1 MTNSPRRSRAEAGP
15 AVAVRGLTKV
25 FPVPFHRQSIIA
37 VKDLDLCVDPGEVY
51 GLLGPNGSGK
61 STTLKIILGLVS
73 PTRGR
78 TEIFGHD
85 SRLVESREAVG
96 FLPENPYFY
105 KYLTGEET
113 LRFFGRLCGMTG
125 ATLKNR
131 VNELLNLVGLN
142 KARKRRLGT
151 YSKGMLQ
158 RIGLAQALIHDPRL
172 VVLDEPTA
180 GVDPAGS
187 REIRDLIM
195 DLKRRGITVLLSS
208 HLLAQAQEI
217 CDRVGILADGVLV
230 REGHLQELIA
240 IENQTEFVIA
250 DASDKLVNEIE
261 SFISRSDAKLIERRK
276 STTTLER
283 LFLEATKNDEA
294 RISNDEGMTKQ
305 K

>member
-1 MTNSPRRSRAEAGP
+1 MTDP
-15 AVAVRGLTKV
+15 AVTVRDLTKV
-25 FPVPFHRQSIIA
+25 FPVPWRRQSVVA
-37 VKDLDLCVDPGEVY
+37 VSNLNLRIQPGEVY

-73 PTRGR
+73 PTRGC
-78 TEIFGHD
+78 TQIFGED
-85 SRLVESREAVG
+85 SRRVQSRQAVG
-96 FLPENPYFY
+96 FLPENPYFQ
-105 KYLTGEET
+105 KFLTGEET
-113 LRFFGRLCGMTG
+113 LRFAGRLCGLGG
-125 ATLKNR
+125 AQLNKR
-131 VNELLNLVGLN
+131 IDELLELVGLN

-158 RIGLAQALIHDPRL
+158 RIGLAQALINHPRL

-187 REIRDLIM
+187 REIRDLIV

-217 CDRVGILADGVLV
+217 CDRVGILAEGALV

-240 IENQTEFVIA
+240 IENQTELVIA
-250 DASDKLVNEIE
+250 DASADLLREIE
-261 SFISRSDAKLIERRK
+261 SVINRSSAKLVERRK

-283 LFLEATKNDEA
+283 LFLEATQNGATRLRGEQND
-294 RISNDEGMTKQ
+294 TPPQ
-305 K
+305 

>member
-1 MTNSPRRSRAEAGP
+1 MTNS
-15 AVAVRGLTKV
+15 AVAVEGLTKI
-25 FPVPFHRQSIIA
+25 FPVPFHPTRGVVA
-37 VKDLDLCVDPGEVY
+37 VKDLSLHIEPGEVY
-51 GLLGPNGSGK
+51 GFLGPNGSGK

-73 PTRGR
+73 ATRGR
-78 TEIFGHD
+78 TEIFGRD
-85 SRLVESREAVG
+85 SRLVDSREAVG

-105 KYLTGEET
+105 KYLSGAET
-113 LRFFGRLCGMTG
+113 LVFFGRLCGMTG
-125 ATLKNR
+125 AALKNR
-131 VNELLNLVGLN
+131 VNELLDLVGLE
-142 KARKRRLGT
+142 KARDRRLGT

-217 CDRVGILADGVLV
+217 CDRIGILADGVMV
-230 REGHLQELIA
+230 REGRLQELIA
-240 IENQTEFVIA
+240 IENQTELVIA
-250 DASDKLVNEIE
+250 GASDDLVQEIE
-261 SFISRSDAKLIERRK
+261 SSIIRSNAKLIERRK

-283 LFLEATKNDEA
+283 LFLESTGGNDKSSTRE
-294 RISNDEGMTKQ
+294 
-305 K
+305 

>member
-1 MTNSPRRSRAEAGP
+1 MTKTPPRSGAEAAP
-15 AVAVRGLTKV
+15 AVAVHGLTKI
-25 FPVPFHRQSIIA
+25 FPVPFHPTRKVVA
-37 VKDLDLCVDPGEVY
+37 VKDLTLRIEPGEVY

-61 STTLKIILGLVS
+61 STTLKIILGLVP

-78 TEIFGHD
+78 TEIFGRD

-105 KYLTGEET
+105 KFLTGAET

-125 ATLKNR
+125 ATLKSR
-131 VNELLNLVGLN
+131 VNELLDLVGLN
-142 KARKRRLGT
+142 KARDRRLGT

-158 RIGLAQALIHDPRL
+158 RIGLAQALIYDPRL

-217 CDRVGILADGVLV
+217 CDRIGILADGVLV
-230 REGHLQELIA
+230 REGPLQELIA
-240 IENQTEFVIA
+240 IENQTELVIA
-250 DASDKLVNEIE
+250 DASDDLVHEIE
-261 SFISRSDAKLIERRK
+261 SFISRSNAKLLERRK

-283 LFLEATKNDEA
+283 LFLESTGGNDKSSTRE
-294 RISNDEGMTKQ
+294 
-305 K
+305 

>member
-1 MTNSPRRSRAEAGP
+1 LRFAMTSP
-15 AVAVRGLTKV
+15 AVAVHGLTKI
-25 FPVPFHRQSIIA
+25 FPVPFHPTRAVVA
-37 VKDLDLCVDPGEVY
+37 VKNLDLRIEPGEVY

-78 TEIFGHD
+78 AEIFGRD
-85 SRLVESREAVG
+85 SRLVHSRDAVG
-96 FLPENPYFY
+96 FLPENPYFQ
-105 KYLTGEET
+105 KFLTGKET
-113 LRFFGRLCGMTG
+113 LLFLGRLCGLRG
-125 ATLKNR
+125 AKLRNQ
-131 VNELLNLVGLN
+131 VNELLDLVGLN
-142 KARKRRLGT
+142 KARNRRLGT

-158 RIGLAQALIHDPRL
+158 RIGLAQALIHYPKL

-187 REIRDLIM
+187 RDIRDLIG
-195 DLKRRGITVLLSS
+195 DLKRRGITVLFSS

-250 DASDKLVNEIE
+250 DASDELVREIE
-261 SFISRSDAKLIERRK
+261 SVVDRSRAKLIERRK

-283 LFLEATKNDEA
+283 LFLEATAKDN
-294 RISNDEGMTKQ
+294 EGVTKH

>member
-1 MTNSPRRSRAEAGP
+1 MTNP
-15 AVAVRGLTKV
+15 AVAVHGLTKI
-25 FPVPFHRQSIIA
+25 FSVPFHRQSIVA
-37 VKDLDLCVDPGEVY
+37 VKDLNLRIEPGEVY

-78 TEIFGHD
+78 TEIFGRD
-85 SRLVESREAVG
+85 SRLVQSRDAVG
-96 FLPENPYFY
+96 FLPENPYFQ
-105 KYLTGEET
+105 KFLTGKET
-113 LRFFGRLCGMTG
+113 LRFFGRLCGLRG
-125 ATLKNR
+125 AKLKNR
-131 VNELLNLVGLN
+131 VNELLDLVELS
-142 KARKRRLGT
+142 KARNRRLGT

-158 RIGLAQALIHDPRL
+158 RIGLAQALIHDPKL

-187 REIRDLIM
+187 RDIRDLIL

-240 IENQTEFVIA
+240 IENQTEFVVA
-250 DASDKLVNEIE
+250 DASDELVREIE
-261 SFISRSDAKLIERRK
+261 SFVNRSRAKLIERRK

-283 LFLEATKNDEA
+283 LFLEATAKNDE
-294 RISNDEGMTKQ
+294 GVTKQ

>member
-1 MTNSPRRSRAEAGP
+1 MTNP
-15 AVAVRGLTKV
+15 AVAVHGLTKI
-25 FPVPFHRQSIIA
+25 FSVPFHRQSIVA
-37 VKDLDLCVDPGEVY
+37 VKDLNLRIEPGEVY

-78 TEIFGHD
+78 TEIFGRD

-96 FLPENPYFY
+96 FLPENPYFQ
-105 KYLTGEET
+105 KFLTGEET
-113 LRFFGRLCGMTG
+113 LRFFGRLCGLRG
-125 ATLKNR
+125 GKLKNR
-131 VNELLNLVGLN
+131 VNELLDLVGLN
-142 KARKRRLGT
+142 KARNRRLGT

-187 REIRDLIM
+187 REIRDLIL
-195 DLKRRGITVLLSS
+195 DLKQRGITVLLSS

-250 DASDKLVNEIE
+250 DASDELVREIE
-261 SFISRSDAKLIERRK
+261 SFVNRSRAKLIERRK

-283 LFLEATKNDEA
+283 LFLEATAKNDE
-294 RISNDEGMTKQ
+294 GVTTQ